1 MLRDRDEWRRPW
13 REGEAALPPR
23 LRGSRTSARPWQ
35 DAPAGASGLG
45 DSALDAAERERRGD
59 GGLAAAFDGA
69 FDVVEDVTGPRSGTY
84 GRSAAPDVA
93 PPGSGPH
100 ANVAAASTAP
110 YATSSASLPASVPGG
125 VASAGRAAA
134 SDARAPRRSGGSTLV
149 VALAAGAAG
158 ALLTVVALLG
168 LGVLPA
174 VDVAATNGAAPA
186 PSDPALP
193 STQPPLSSGATAGQL
208 IPDVADLVLPSVV
221 RINVRGANVDVAQ
234 QGALGSGVIYR
245 SDGYIITNHHVI
257 QGAAGVEVRLANGDR
272 LNAEIVGSD
281 VLNDL
286 AVLRIDRDGLP
297 AINLRPDAEAL
308 RVGETVIAVGSP
320 FGLDATVT
328 SGIVSAL
335 NRDLRVPGTADTIP
349 AVIQTDAAINPGNS
363 GGALVDLQGRLIGIN
378 TAIVSRTGTNE
389 GVGFAVSVQQAVAS
403 SDQLID
409 QGFVRHPLLGITGA
423 DVTQELATAFRLE
436 SRRGA
441 VVDTVQPGSGAEA
454 GGMRP
459 GDVIVA
465 VDGTP
470 LGTMSELVAE
480 VRRRTPGST
489 VVFDVVRNDAG
500 ARVRLAIE
508 VVLGERPRS

>member
-1 MLRDRDEWRRPW
+1 ML
-13 REGEAALPPR
+13 A
-23 LRGSRTSARPWQ
+23 
-35 DAPAGASGLG
+35 
-45 DSALDAAERERRGD
+45 
-59 GGLAAAFDGA
+59 
-69 FDVVEDVTGPRSGTY
+69 
-84 GRSAAPDVA
+84 
-93 PPGSGPH
+93 
-100 ANVAAASTAP
+100 
-110 YATSSASLPASVPGG
+110 
-125 VASAGRAAA
+125 
-134 SDARAPRRSGGSTLV
+134 

-158 ALLTVVALLG
+158 ALLTVAVLLS
-168 LGVLPA
+168 LGVLPGSMGGT
-174 VDVAATNGAAPA
+174 VAAPA
-186 PSDPALP
+186 PATPASP
-193 STQPPLSSGATAGQL
+193 SIPPPLERGATDGQP

-221 RINVRGANVDVAQ
+221 RINVRGATSEATQ

-257 QGAAGVEVRLANGDR
+257 RDASAVEVRLANGDR
-272 LNAEIVGSD
+272 LDAEVVGSD

-328 SGIVSAL
+328 AGIVSAL
-335 NRDLRVPGTADTIP
+335 NRDLRVPGTSDSIP

-403 SDQLID
+403 SDQLIE

-423 DVTQELATAFRLE
+423 DVTQELAAAFQLD

-441 VVDTVQPGSGAEA
+441 VVDTVQPGSGAES

-465 VDGTP
+465 VDGAP
-470 LGTMSELVAE
+470 LSTMSQLVAE
-480 VRRRTPGST
+480 VRRRAPGST
-489 VVFDVVRNDAG
+489 VVFDVVRNEAG
-500 ARVRLAIE
+500 ERLTISVS